1 MTILELQKRLQEL
14 YNEYG
19 NIEVMI
25 VDTDWQGIEKYHFE
39 ISLVDD
45 AIVNGEIVVIVS
57 SN

>member
-1 MTILELQKRLQEL
+1 MTILELQKRFQEL
-14 YNEYG
+14 YNIYG

-25 VDTDWQGIEKYHFE
+25 EDTDWQGIEKYHFE

-45 AIVNGEIVVIVS
+45 AIVNGENVVIIS

>member
-14 YNEYG
+14 YNIYG

-25 VDTDWQGIEKYHFE
+25 EDTDWQGIEKYHFE

-45 AIVNGEIVVIVS
+45 AIVNGENVVIVS

>member
-1 MTILELQKRLQEL
+1 MTILELQKRFQEL
-14 YNEYG
+14 YNIYG

-25 VDTDWQGIEKYHFE
+25 EDTDWQGIEKYHFE

-45 AIVNGEIVVIVS
+45 AIVNGENVVIVS

>member
-25 VDTDWQGIEKYHFE
+25 EDTDWQGVEKYHFD
-39 ISLVDD
+39 ISLVDN
-45 AIVNGEIVVIVS
+45 AIVNGENVVIVS

>member
-1 MTILELQKRLQEL
+1 MTILELQKILSEF
-14 YNEYG
+14 YNKYG

-25 VDTDWQGIEKYHFE
+25 EDTDWQGIEKYHFE

-45 AIVNGEIVVIVS
+45 AIVNGENVVIVS

>member
-19 NIEVMI
+19 NIQVMI
-25 VDTDWQGIEKYHFE
+25 EDTDWQGIERYHFE

-45 AIVNGEIVVIVS
+45 AIVNGENVVIVS

>member
-25 VDTDWQGIEKYHFE
+25 EDTDWQGIERYHFE

-45 AIVNGEIVVIVS
+45 AIVNGENVVIVS